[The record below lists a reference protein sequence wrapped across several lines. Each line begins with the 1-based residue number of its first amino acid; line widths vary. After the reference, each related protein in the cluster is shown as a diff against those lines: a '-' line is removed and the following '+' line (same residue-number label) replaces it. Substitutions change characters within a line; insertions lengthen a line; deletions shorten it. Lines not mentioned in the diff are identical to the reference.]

1 VVDDWYWCG
10 VMWGG
15 ATDSVWIEEGE
26 VGRVCRRRIVEGA
39 WCVCISRLVVFRVAV
54 SCRCKSGGSWSVG
67 SKACCSALAHHSL
80 RVGVGVSHDARLTRV
95 TEIFSQAWHYRWTH
109 LLGTASRATWKC
121 QAPGSW
127 PEAVG
132 AFYTCFDDLYCHHR
146 RHGAAH

>member
-1 VVDDWYWCG
+1 VVDDWYRCG

-15 ATDSVWIEEGE
+15 ATNSEWIEGE
-26 VGRVCRRRIVEGA
+26 EVRRMCRRRIVER
-39 WCVCISRLVVFRVAV
+39 CLVCASRWIVCSELQRVVDARV
-54 SCRCKSGGSWSVG
+54 GGSWSVG
-67 SKACCSALAHHSL
+67 SKACCSVLAHHSL
-80 RVGVGVSHDARLTRV
+80 RVGVSHDARLTRV
-95 TEIFSQAWHYRWTH
+95 AEIFSQAWHYRWTH

-132 AFYTCFDDLYCHHR
+132 AFYTCFGDLYCDYR